1 MSVADNIV
9 KLRKRRGLTQL
20 ELSEKVGVSRPMI
33 AQIER
38 GTKVPTLTLG
48 KAIADVLGCSIDA
61 LVTDPEK
68 ED

>member
-9 KLRKRRGLTQL
+9 KLRKKRGLTQL
-20 ELSEKVGVSRPMI
+20 ELSKKVGVSQSMI

-38 GTKVPTLTLG
+38 GTKVPALTLG

-61 LVTDPEK
+61 LVTDLEK